1 MDLMNEKFWDGFL
14 HGLGA
19 FALILVVL
27 SWVLPEPKSRVFVVK
42 YCVEKQVKE
51 ACEIL
56 GEEYG
61 K

>member
-1 MDLMNEKFWDGFL
+1 MNKNFWDGFL
-14 HGLGA
+14 YGLCA
-19 FALILVVL
+19 FAFIILVL
-27 SWVLPEPKSRVFVVK
+27 SWILPAPKSRVFVVK

-56 GEEYG
+56 GDAYG